1 MDELRDPVW
10 DAFSRSVEHESAHTM
25 AHQNNLAK
33 TVGGQVVDR
42 GRDAIDIAAEHRARH
57 G

>member
-33 TVGGQVVDR
+33 AVGGQVVDR